1 MGRCTLRHM
10 AFWKSAPRKVVIERP
25 KGGSQRWTRASSGG
39 QLRSVRV
46 VDIHRETP
54 TAVTVLVEPEDGR
67 RIVFRAGQYLTHCF
81 SVNGEIVKRAY
92 SLSAPEGGA
101 LAFTVKSLSGG
112 VASMHVSQRLSVGD
126 RYSIAG
132 PSGDFLLEPTS
143 RRPLVFLAAGSGI
156 TPVISLMET
165 ALALDPERK
174 LRLVYASRS
183 QGEIIFRDRLD
194 VFARRHPGVE
204 IIHVLSQPA
213 PAWSGESGRLTGER
227 AAALL
232 GAGDNDYYLCGPM
245 ALMDAT
251 EKALRAS
258 GVAAAQI
265 RRERFL
271 AAPKSS
277 AAKPASAQEIVFKR
291 SNRSVQQQIGETI
304 LEAALREGVALPF
317 SCTVGGCASCKVH
330 VLEGEVALNE
340 PNCLA
345 ADEKAQGYTLTCS
358 AYAASRVTIDF

>member
-1 MGRCTLRHM
+1 M
-10 AFWKSAPRKVVIERP
+10 AFWKSKPRRVVIERP
-25 KGGSQRWTRASSGG
+25 QGGSKRWMQGSSGG
-39 QLRSVRV
+39 ALRSVRV

-81 SVNGEIVKRAY
+81 TVDGAVVKRAY
-92 SLSAPEGGA
+92 SLSAAEGGA

-112 VASMHVSQRLSVGD
+112 VASMHVSQRLGVGD
-126 RYSIAG
+126 RYTIAG
-132 PSGDFLLEPTS
+132 PSGDFVLDPAS

-156 TPVISLMET
+156 TPVISLLET
-165 ALALDPERK
+165 ALALDASRQV
-174 LRLVYASRS
+174 RLLYASRS
-183 QGEIIFRDRLD
+183 QDEIIFHERLEAL
-194 VFARRHPGVE
+194 ARRHPGVQ
-204 IIHVLSQPA
+204 IVHVLSQPA
-213 PAWSGESGRLTGER
+213 AGWSGESGRLSGER
-227 AAALL
+227 VAALL
-232 GAGDNDYYLCGPM
+232 GVGDNDYYLCGPL
-245 ALMDAT
+245 ALMDAA
-251 EKALRAS
+251 EKALRAG

-271 AAPKSS
+271 AAPKTS
-277 AAKPASAQEIVFKR
+277 ASKPIAVQEIIFKR
-291 SNRSVQQQIGETI
+291 SNRSVQQQVGETI

-345 ADEKAQGYTLTCS
+345 ADEKAQGYTLACS
-358 AYAASRVTIDF
+358 AYAASRITIDA